1 MFSCLISRLSRI
13 CCQFHIQILSVFSGL
28 MISLISLMIWLMNSF
43 FRVVVKYAV
52 VQFLQKRLTEIF
64 YVLLAFK
71 FPGVAWCW

>member
-1 MFSCLISRLSRI
+1 
-13 CCQFHIQILSVFSGL
+13 

-52 VQFLQKRLTEIF
+52 VQFLQKRLTGIF